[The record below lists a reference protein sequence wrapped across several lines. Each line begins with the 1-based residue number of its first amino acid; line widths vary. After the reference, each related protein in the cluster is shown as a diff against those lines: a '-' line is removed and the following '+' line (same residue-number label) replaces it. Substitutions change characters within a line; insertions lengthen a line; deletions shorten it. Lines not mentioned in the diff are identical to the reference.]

1 MGILM
6 EKPRRRERGIKIET
20 GGGKIGF
27 LETKKKTLH
36 HPDRQ
41 ARIIID

>member
-20 GGGKIGF
+20 GGEKMVVT
-27 LETKKKTLH
+27 TK
-36 HPDRQ
+36 
-41 ARIIID
+41 